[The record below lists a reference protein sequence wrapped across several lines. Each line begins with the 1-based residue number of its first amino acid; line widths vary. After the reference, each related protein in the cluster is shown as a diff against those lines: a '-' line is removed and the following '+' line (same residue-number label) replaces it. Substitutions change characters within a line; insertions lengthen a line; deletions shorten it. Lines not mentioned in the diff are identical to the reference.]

1 MKKYNVTLIF
11 KNETILE
18 FTLNSDSLKK
28 CRLTVFPQ
36 KYRVEEYYFLELVD
50 ADGKEVMY
58 AYKLKEIVS
67 MTVKEI

>member
-18 FTLNSDSLKK
+18 FTLNSDNLKK

-36 KYRVEEYYFLELVD
+36 KYGVEEYYFLELVD
-50 ADGKEVMY
+50 VDGKEVMY
-58 AYKLKEIVS
+58 AYKLKEIIS
-67 MTVKEI
+67 MIVKEI